1 MLSYF
6 LYFSYSFFMPRWRC
20 LCNDRNLSKDT
31 IHFSISFWW
40 LVPPLLCFCKI
51 VFHSVQL
58 RIPLISSLRNIY
70 LRHAVY
76 FYSKNSFSKNIYYVI
91 HLIFKNGINNIFSSQ
106 TSFLLVSSN
115 THASFAN
122 KPIKFY
128 RHKSNTGR
136 HFFAVIIFIYD
147 GIFLLSVFFPNSE
160 GCKYVCSSLSTLRG
174 HKLPTDK
181 LHSCLMIFFH

>member
-1 MLSYF
+1 M
-6 LYFSYSFFMPRWRC
+6 
-20 LCNDRNLSKDT
+20 
-31 IHFSISFWW
+31 
-40 LVPPLLCFCKI
+40 PPLLCFCKI

-147 GIFLLSVFFPNSE
+147 GIFCCRSFFQIQTAASTSAAALVHWGDISFLQINFILVWWFSFTNSKVFCPMLAILVLVNKLKLELIEHQNVFNF
-160 GCKYVCSSLSTLRG
+160 TLNV
-174 HKLPTDK
+174 
-181 LHSCLMIFFH
+181 